1 MKTSAV
7 IFDMDGLL
15 LDSERIALRVFQ
27 EICDQYS
34 LGDQFPL
41 YMRILGTNNTT
52 TQTILDTVLPADIDR
67 DEFRTRWT
75 DRYTEE
81 TLNPVPLMQ
90 GVLALLDH
98 LESRNIPKAVATSTD
113 TDRAL
118 DKLANAD
125 IAHRFTTITGGDQIK
140 HGKPAPDIY
149 LKAATSLQA
158 DPLACMALEDSPNG
172 VRAALAAD
180 MQVIQIPDLLQPDAQ
195 LRSLGHTVLTDLDAV
210 IEHIAQ
216 HNG

>member
-81 TLNPVPLMQ
+81 TRNPVPLMQ
-90 GVLALLDH
+90 GVLALLDY

>member
-1 MKTSAV
+1 MKTGAV

-27 EICDQYS
+27 EICGQYS
-34 LGDQFPL
+34 LGDQFAL

-52 TQTILDTVLPADIDR
+52 TRSILNTALPADIDR
-67 DEFRTRWT
+67 NEFRMRWT

-81 TLNPVPLMQ
+81 TRKPVPLMK
-90 GVLALLDH
+90 GVLALLDY
-98 LESRNIPKAVATSTD
+98 LESCNIPKAVATSTD

-118 DKLANAD
+118 GKLGNAG
-125 IAHRFTTITGGDQIK
+125 IAHRFTTITGGDQIT

-149 LKAATSLQA
+149 LKAAASIQV
-158 DPLACMALEDSPNG
+158 DPHTCMALEDSPNG
-172 VRAALAAD
+172 VKAALAAE
-180 MQVIQIPDLLQPDAQ
+180 MQVIQIPDLLQPDDQ
-195 LRSLGHTVLTDLDAV
+195 LRSLGHTVLADLDAA

-216 HNG
+216 RNR